1 MGYEWLKMGLFGQ
14 LPETILPFDQIINGV
29 DWDGQTMRQIQLM
42 AS

>member
-14 LPETILPFDQIINGV
+14 LTETILPFDQIINGV
-29 DWDGQTMRQIQLM
+29 GWDGQNMRQIQLM